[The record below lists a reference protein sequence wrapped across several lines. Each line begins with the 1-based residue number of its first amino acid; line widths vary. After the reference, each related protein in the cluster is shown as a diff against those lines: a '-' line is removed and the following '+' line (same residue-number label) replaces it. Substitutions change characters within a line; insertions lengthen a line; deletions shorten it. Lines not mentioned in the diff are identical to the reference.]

1 MNKLFLC
8 LVVVFVAVSQQLS
21 QESKANLLTCVTV
34 IQFLLYG
41 SEEDTKEA
49 IEVIMAHSE
58 EFDEKKARDHLMSL
72 FVSNCYRTMTKE
84 IQMKITNELSKKKKI
99 SVKSKDISTLV
110 DYEGIVDMYRKNDTV
125 AIVKLVKEFK
135 EVEKIM
141 NSEEFRESSFYSQNG
156 DLGLLGFSIKNLT
169 PRQKNMIGLVLF
181 VVIAGVLA
189 YLMNKLLKKEDKK
202 KKKKQR

>member
-72 FVSNCYRTMTKE
+72 FVANCYRTMTKE
-84 IQMKITNELSKKKKI
+84 IQMKITNELSK
-99 SVKSKDISTLV
+99 
-110 DYEGIVDMYRKNDTV
+110 
-125 AIVKLVKEFK
+125 
-135 EVEKIM
+135 
-141 NSEEFRESSFYSQNG
+141 
-156 DLGLLGFSIKNLT
+156 
-169 PRQKNMIGLVLF
+169 
-181 VVIAGVLA
+181 
-189 YLMNKLLKKEDKK
+189 
-202 KKKKQR
+202 

>member
-72 FVSNCYRTMTKE
+72 FVANCYRTMTKE

>member
-1 MNKLFLC
+1 MKKSKGSFD
-8 LVVVFVAVSQQLS
+8 VAVCCKLLS
-21 QESKANLLTCVTV
+21 DYDKV
-34 IQFLLYG
+34 
-41 SEEDTKEA
+41 
-49 IEVIMAHSE
+49 
-58 EFDEKKARDHLMSL
+58 
-72 FVSNCYRTMTKE
+72 

-135 EVEKIM
+135 EAEKIM

-169 PRQKNMIGLVLF
+169 PRQKI
-181 VVIAGVLA
+181 
-189 YLMNKLLKKEDKK
+189 
-202 KKKKQR
+202 

>member
-72 FVSNCYRTMTKE
+72 FVANCYRTMTKE

-156 DLGLLGFSIKNLT
+156 VLGLLGFSIKNLT

>member
-1 MNKLFLC
+1 MSSSCLC
-8 LVVVFVAVSQQLS
+8 RSFASQQLS

-72 FVSNCYRTMTKE
+72 FVANCYRTMTKE

-156 DLGLLGFSIKNLT
+156 VLGLLGFSIKNLT

>member
-41 SEEDTKEA
+41 SEEDAKEA
-49 IEVIMAHSE
+49 IEAIMAHSE

-72 FVSNCYRTMTKE
+72 FVANCYRTMTKE

-181 VVIAGVLA
+181 VVIAGMLA

>member
-72 FVSNCYRTMTKE
+72 FVANCYRTMTKE

-135 EVEKIM
+135 EAEKIM

-156 DLGLLGFSIKNLT
+156 VLGLLGFSIKNLT

>member
-72 FVSNCYRTMTKE
+72 FVANCYRTMTKE

-156 DLGLLGFSIKNLT
+156 DLGLFGFSIKNLT
-169 PRQKNMIGLVLF
+169 LRQKNMIGLVLF
-181 VVIAGVLA
+181 VVIAGMLA

>member
-41 SEEDTKEA
+41 EEDTKEA

-58 EFDEKKARDHLMSL
+58 KFDEKKARDHLMSL
-72 FVSNCYRTMTKE
+72 FVANCYRTMTKE

>member
-21 QESKANLLTCVTV
+21 QENKANLLTCVTV

-72 FVSNCYRTMTKE
+72 FVANCYRTMTKE

>member
-58 EFDEKKARDHLMSL
+58 VFDEKKARDHLMSL
-72 FVSNCYRTMTKE
+72 FVANCYRTMTKE

>member
-1 MNKLFLC
+1 M
-8 LVVVFVAVSQQLS
+8 
-21 QESKANLLTCVTV
+21 
-34 IQFLLYG
+34 
-41 SEEDTKEA
+41 
-49 IEVIMAHSE
+49 
-58 EFDEKKARDHLMSL
+58 
-72 FVSNCYRTMTKE
+72 
-84 IQMKITNELSKKKKI
+84 
-99 SVKSKDISTLV
+99 KSKDISTLV

-181 VVIAGVLA
+181 VVIAGMLA

>member
-72 FVSNCYRTMTKE
+72 FVANCYRTMTKE

-181 VVIAGVLA
+181 VVIAGMLA

>member
-41 SEEDTKEA
+41 SEENTKEA

-72 FVSNCYRTMTKE
+72 FVANCYRTMTKE

>member
-1 MNKLFLC
+1 MVFYTYFIILYISKIYLIMNKLFLC

-72 FVSNCYRTMTKE
+72 FVANCYRTMTKE

-141 NSEEFRESSFYSQNG
+141 NSEEFRESSF
-156 DLGLLGFSIKNLT
+156 
-169 PRQKNMIGLVLF
+169 
-181 VVIAGVLA
+181 
-189 YLMNKLLKKEDKK
+189 
-202 KKKKQR
+202 

>member
-1 MNKLFLC
+1 M
-8 LVVVFVAVSQQLS
+8 
-21 QESKANLLTCVTV
+21 
-34 IQFLLYG
+34 LYG

-72 FVSNCYRTMTKE
+72 FVANCYRTMTKE

-141 NSEEFRESSFYSQNG
+141 NSEEFRESSF
-156 DLGLLGFSIKNLT
+156 
-169 PRQKNMIGLVLF
+169 
-181 VVIAGVLA
+181 
-189 YLMNKLLKKEDKK
+189 
-202 KKKKQR
+202 

>member
-72 FVSNCYRTMTKE
+72 FVANCYRTMTKE

-135 EVEKIM
+135 EAEKIM
-141 NSEEFRESSFYSQNG
+141 NSEEFRESAFYSQNG
-156 DLGLLGFSIKNLT
+156 DRGLLGFSTKNLT

-181 VVIAGVLA
+181 IVIAGVFA
-189 YLMNKLLKKEDKK
+189 YLMNKLLKIEDKK